1 MSTVGQPAPTGLAA
15 SVAGIVGILT
25 QANVAIPVVIGTI
38 TSIVGIVKALRGDV
52 RDLTPII
59 ADLER
64 QLAENDARG
73 RAEVERLK
81 ALLH

>member
-1 MSTVGQPAPTGLAA
+1 MSTLGQPPTGLAA
-15 SVAGIVGILT
+15 SVAGIVSILT

-38 TSIVGIVKALRGDV
+38 TSIIGIVKALRGDV
-52 RDLTPII
+52 RELTPII

-73 RAEVERLK
+73 KTEIARLK
-81 ALLH
+81 ALL